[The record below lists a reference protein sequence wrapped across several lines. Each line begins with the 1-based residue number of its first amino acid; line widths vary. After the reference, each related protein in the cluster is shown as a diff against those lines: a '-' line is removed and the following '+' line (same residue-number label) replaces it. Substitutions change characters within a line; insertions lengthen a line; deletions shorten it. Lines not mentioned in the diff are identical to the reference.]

1 MNRKTL
7 LAAVIAFSASA
18 TAFAPAY
25 AADGR
30 GGYIRAEVGQSDIDL
45 DYAGL
50 SASEDDTSFV
60 FSGGYRFNRNFAI
73 EGHVGNLYTA
83 YLGDDLDLD
92 LVSIGVGV
100 AAKHNFGPDGTGF
113 FVGGRA
119 GVARITAQLR
129 EDDWDVVDDEHSHK
143 PYVGASVGYDFNER
157 FGLSLNWD
165 RRQADFEGID
175 LDIDTLAIGGELRF

>member
-1 MNRKTL
+1 MKNILTL
-7 LAAVIAFSASA
+7 AVSLAIASLSD
-18 TAFAPAY
+18 TALAQD
-25 AADGR
+25 AA
-30 GGYIRAEVGQSDIDL
+30 GGYIRGEIGRSDIDL
-45 DYAGL
+45 EIGGVDAG
-50 SASEDDTSFV
+50 SEDDTSAV
-60 FSGGYRFNRNFAI
+60 FSGGYWFNEFVAV
-73 EGHVGNLYTA
+73 EGHVGSLYNTE
-83 YLGDDLDLD
+83 LEDDIDLD
-92 LVSIGVGV
+92 LVSMGVGV
-100 AAKHNFGPDGTGF
+100 AVKKSFGGPHTGF